1 MGFMR
6 LRLFPYVILQEPC
19 KNLRVVQVLPW
30 IMVSMMV
37 LSSDALRNIRPF
49 SQLFQSSLHQ
59 IPVLLFPGMGA
70 SRLVSA
76 TNAANIYPPPVADYL
91 TQYSSWK
98 QRMMFDKT
106 LVTLPFGS
114 PSSLDLKSVSRI
126 FADCNKYDGILKEP
140 TVHAMPYDFRRI
152 DEETYLDTLFHDIKT
167 YIESFHR
174 PIAVVAHST
183 GGLLFHGFVHRQS
196 PEWRAKWIQ
205 TVIHVNVPFGGV
217 TTVLEN
223 CVFRDIHFIRL
234 IGSDVFRSLG
244 ATVINM
250 PNPRYVPHILNVD
263 GDDVEDYLDY
273 LQLYDIKHRLHQPHV
288 QALIATFSQSTGIDT
303 HIVHSDVRCRDRRSL
318 TTTGIRINLSTGKY
332 TRIYGDGDGVVSMDS
347 LLVPKQWT
355 PTTGVTFHPI
365 PGMGHS
371 SLLA

>member
-1 MGFMR
+1 MR
-6 LRLFPYVILQEPC
+6 LYLIL
-19 KNLRVVQVLPW
+19 
-30 IMVSMMV
+30 VSMV
-37 LSSDALRNIRPF
+37 VPLSKACILRNIRPF
-49 SQLFQSSLHQ
+49 SQLFKSSSSSTLHQ

-76 TNAANIYPPPVADYL
+76 TNAANIYPPPVSDYL
-91 TQYSSWK
+91 MQYSTWK

-114 PSSLDLKSVSRI
+114 QAALDLKSVSRV
-126 FADCNKYDGILKEP
+126 FVDCNKYDGILKEP

-152 DEETYLDTLFHDIKT
+152 DEESYLHALFRDIKT
-167 YIESFHR
+167 YIESFQR

-183 GGLLFHGFVHRQS
+183 GGLLFHGFVHQQS
-196 PEWRAKWIQ
+196 PEWRAKWIH
-205 TVIHVNVPFGGV
+205 TVINVNVPFAGV
-217 TTVLEN
+217 VTVLEN
-223 CVFRDIHFIRL
+223 CVFSDIHFIRL

-250 PNPRYVPHILNVD
+250 PNPRYIPNILNAD
-263 GDDVEDYLDY
+263 GDDVKEYLDCLRLGDIQRRLY
-273 LQLYDIKHRLHQPHV
+273 LPHT
-288 QALIATFSQSTGIDT
+288 QAMIATFSQPTDIDT
-303 HIVHSDVRCRDRRSL
+303 HIVYSIESDL
-318 TTTGIRINLSTGKY
+318 TVTGIRIDRSTGKY

-347 LLVPKQWT
+347 LMVPKHWT
-355 PTTGVTFHPI
+355 PQTNVTFHPI